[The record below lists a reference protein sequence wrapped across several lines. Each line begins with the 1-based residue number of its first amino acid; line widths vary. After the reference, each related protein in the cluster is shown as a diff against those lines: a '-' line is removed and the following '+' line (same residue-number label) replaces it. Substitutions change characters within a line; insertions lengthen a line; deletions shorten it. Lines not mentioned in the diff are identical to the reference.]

1 MAQFIEAEYQVIVT
15 VGFALG
21 DATVKAAKENPDTL
35 FIGVDQY
42 QGEALPNLAGLIFHE
57 DQSGFL
63 AGVLAAGMTK
73 SGTIAAVLGTDLIPP
88 VVAFNEGYIAGAKS
102 VNPKINV
109 ISTYHPGEISQAF
122 VDPEWGAATAKQAM
136 DQGADVIFGAGGLT
150 GNGALQE
157 VASQKGVYCIG
168 VDADQWFT
176 VPAAHPCLISS
187 AMKLITPAVAD
198 LIGRAQAGTFK
209 GGNVFGAAGLAPF
222 HDFDSAVPQPLKDML
237 ISVKAGLD
245 SGIIKTGY
253 GN

>member
-1 MAQFIEAEYQVIVT
+1 
-15 VGFALG
+15 
-21 DATVKAAKENPDTL
+21 
-35 FIGVDQY
+35 
-42 QGEALPNLAGLIFHE
+42 
-57 DQSGFL
+57 
-63 AGVLAAGMTK
+63 MTK

-136 DQGADVIFGAGGLT
+136 DKGADVIFGAGGLT

-157 VASQKGVYCIG
+157 VASQKGMYCIG

-198 LIGRAQAGTFK
+198 LIGQAQAGTFK

-222 HDFDSAVPQPLKDML
+222 HDFDSAVPQPLKDL
-237 ISVKAGLD
+237 LKAAKAGLD

-253 GN
+253 GI

>member
-1 MAQFIEAEYQVIVT
+1 MKQIT
-15 VGFALG
+15 KSSSRRFALG

-42 QGEALPNLAGLIFHE
+42 QGEALPNGRPDLHE

-122 VDPEWGAATAKQAM
+122 ADPEWGAATAKQAM
-136 DQGADVIFGAGGLT
+136 DQGADDIRA
-150 GNGALQE
+150 GALLE
-157 VASQKGVYCIG
+157 MVLCK
-168 VDADQWFT
+168 
-176 VPAAHPCLISS
+176 
-187 AMKLITPAVAD
+187 K
-198 LIGRAQAGTFK
+198 
-209 GGNVFGAAGLAPF
+209 
-222 HDFDSAVPQPLKDML
+222 
-237 ISVKAGLD
+237 
-245 SGIIKTGY
+245 
-253 GN
+253 

>member
-1 MAQFIEAEYQVIVT
+1 
-15 VGFALG
+15 
-21 DATVKAAKENPDTL
+21 
-35 FIGVDQY
+35 
-42 QGEALPNLAGLIFHE
+42 
-57 DQSGFL
+57 
-63 AGVLAAGMTK
+63 MTK

-198 LIGRAQAGTFK
+198 LIGQAQAGTFK

-237 ISVKAGLD
+237 TAAKAGLD